1 MYTYIHF
8 TITTSTKTTTTTT
21 LKKLREKMIK
31 NMWTFLDH
39 EQTRMM
45 KDANNLRE
53 KNNNLTIL
61 DLLQQN

>member
-31 NMWTFLDH
+31 NMWTFF
-39 EQTRMM
+39 RS
-45 KDANNLRE
+45 
-53 KNNNLTIL
+53 
-61 DLLQQN
+61 